1 MGVVHGPDQLGS
13 VYCPDCMGVVH
24 GPDQLGSVYC
34 PDCSGSVSGHHLLGA
49 VVYFLEY
56 CYSLQVIL
64 ELCSTD
70 HTADIQIIQPH
81 LDRIR
86 PPGHTGVSND
96 TLWRTTSIWYGAICI
111 KLLGGGVLI

>member
-1 MGVVHGPDQLGS
+1 
-13 VYCPDCMGVVH
+13 MGVVH

-56 CYSLQVIL
+56 CYSFQVIL
-64 ELCSTD
+64 ELCSAD

-86 PPGHTGVSND
+86 PLGHTGVSND
-96 TLWRTTSIWYGAICI
+96 TLWRTTSIWPGAICI